1 MAGVLGVLEGL
12 AVAVGMTGAWLLL
25 ACAIMGV
32 SLYIA
37 RLVPLT
43 GQRKR

>member
-1 MAGVLGVLEGL
+1 VSVLRLLVGL
-12 AVAVGMTGAWLLL
+12 VAAVGMTAAWVLL
-25 ACAIMGV
+25 ACVTMAV

-43 GQRKR
+43 GRRKR

>member
-1 MAGVLGVLEGL
+1 VSVLRLLVGL
-12 AVAVGMTGAWLLL
+12 VAAVGMTAAWVLL
-25 ACAIMGV
+25 ACVIMAV

-43 GQRKR
+43 GRRKR